1 MDFGQKGRVAIVAA
15 ASTGLGRAVAEELAK
30 EGCELAICS
39 HNTAKIEKAAAE
51 ISKLA
56 GGRDI
61 LARNVD
67 VGNAAQVTAF
77 VAEAEKKFGRVDIC
91 VTNGGGPPPK
101 KFLEISDQDWRDA
114 VDSTLL
120 SAVNFS
126 RAVLPLMQKNKWGR
140 LITIT
145 STSVKQPLDGLML
158 SNSIRAA
165 VTGMAKTLAS
175 EFGPFGITVNNVC
188 PGFTATARLEELFE
202 KRAQAA
208 GTTVEEIAKQSAAQI
223 PIGRIARPDEFA
235 AVVTFLASE
244 RASAV
249 NGVTIAVDG
258 GMLKGLF

>member
-1 MDFGQKGRVAIVAA
+1 MDLGLKGRVAIVAA

-39 HNTAKIEKAAAE
+39 SNPAKIETAANE
-51 ISKLA
+51 ISKLT
-56 GGRDI
+56 GREVFWR
-61 LARNVD
+61 AVD
-67 VGNAAQVTAF
+67 VSKPADVTAF
-77 VAEAEKKFGRVDIC
+77 VEATDKKFGRIDIC

-101 KFLEISDQDWRDA
+101 KFLEVSAKDWQDA
-114 VDSTLL
+114 VESTLM
-120 SAVNFS
+120 SAVTFA
-126 RAVLPLMQKNKWGR
+126 RETLPRMQRNKWGR

-145 STSVKQPLDGLML
+145 STSVKQPIDGLML
-158 SNSIRAA
+158 SNSIRAG
-165 VTGMAKTLAS
+165 VTGMAKTLAG

-202 KRAQAA
+202 KRAKDA
-208 GTTVEEIAKQSAAQI
+208 GVSIEQIEKQSAAQI

-258 GMLKGLF
+258 GMLRGLF

>member
-1 MDFGQKGRVAIVAA
+1 MDLGLEGRVAIVAA

-30 EGCELAICS
+30 EGCQLAICS

-51 ISKLA
+51 ISKLV
-56 GGRDI
+56 GGREI

-67 VGNAAQVTAF
+67 VGDAAQVTAF

-126 RAVLPLMQKNKWGR
+126 RATLPIMQRGKWGR

>member
-1 MDFGQKGRVAIVAA
+1 MDLGFKGRIAIVAA
-15 ASTGLGRAVAEELAK
+15 ASSGLGRAVAEELAK
-30 EGCELAICS
+30 EGCEVAICS
-39 HNTAKIEKAAAE
+39 RNAAKIEKAAEE
-51 ISKLA
+51 IGKAA
-56 GGRDI
+56 GREI
-61 LARNVD
+61 FWRAVD
-67 VGNAAQVTAF
+67 VGNSAEVTAF
-77 VAEAEKKFGRVDIC
+77 VEAVEKRFGRIDIC

-101 KFLEISDQDWRDA
+101 KFLELTEKDWREA

-126 RAVLPLMQKNKWGR
+126 REVLPRMQKNKWGR

-145 STSVKQPLDGLML
+145 STSVKQPIDGLML

-175 EFGPFGITVNNVC
+175 EFGAFGITVNNVC

-202 KRAQAA
+202 LRAKAA
-208 GTTVEEIAKQSAAQI
+208 GVSVEQIEKQSAAQI

-249 NGVTIAVDG
+249 NGVTLAVDG
-258 GMLKGLF
+258 GMLRGLF

>member
-1 MDFGQKGRVAIVAA
+1 MDLGLKGKVAIVAA
-15 ASTGLGRAVAEELAK
+15 ASTGLGRAVAEEFAK
-30 EGCELAICS
+30 EGAQVAICS
-39 HNTAKIEKAAAE
+39 RNAAKIEQAAKE
-51 ISKLA
+51 IGKLA
-56 GGRDI
+56 GREVFFR
-61 LARNVD
+61 AVD
-67 VGNAAQVTAF
+67 VGNSADVTTF
-77 VAEAEKKFGRVDIC
+77 VDAVEKKFGRVDIC

-101 KFLEISDQDWRDA
+101 KFIDLTEKDWRDA

-126 RAVLPLMQKNKWGR
+126 REVLPRMQKNKWGR

-145 STSVKQPLDGLML
+145 STSVKQPIDGLML

-175 EFGPFGITVNNVC
+175 EFGAFGITVNNVC

-202 KRAQAA
+202 VRAKAA
-208 GTTVEEIAKQSAAQI
+208 GVSVAEIEKQSAAAI
-223 PIGRIARPDEFA
+223 PMGRIARPDEFA

-258 GMLKGLF
+258 GSTRGLL

>member
-1 MDFGQKGRVAIVAA
+1 
-15 ASTGLGRAVAEELAK
+15 
-30 EGCELAICS
+30 
-39 HNTAKIEKAAAE
+39 
-51 ISKLA
+51 
-56 GGRDI
+56 
-61 LARNVD
+61 
-67 VGNAAQVTAF
+67 
-77 VAEAEKKFGRVDIC
+77 
-91 VTNGGGPPPK
+91 
-101 KFLEISDQDWRDA
+101 
-114 VDSTLL
+114 
-120 SAVNFS
+120 
-126 RAVLPLMQKNKWGR
+126 VLPLMQKNKWGR